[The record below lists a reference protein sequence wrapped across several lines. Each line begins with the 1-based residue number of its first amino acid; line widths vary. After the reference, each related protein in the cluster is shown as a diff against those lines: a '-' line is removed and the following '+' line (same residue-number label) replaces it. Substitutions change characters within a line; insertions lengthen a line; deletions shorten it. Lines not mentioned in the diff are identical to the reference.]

1 MFRVVVVSDG
11 CKEFC
16 TGSSGKVKIYHF
28 FSECSAVNVFLW
40 VIVADYIYNNHVV
53 KPV

>member
-1 MFRVVVVSDG
+1 MFRIVVISDG

-16 TGSSGKVKIYHF
+16 TDFSGKVKVYHF
-28 FSECSAVNVFLW
+28 FSECSAVKVFLE
-40 VIVADYIYNNHVV
+40 VTVADCIYSNDVV

>member
-1 MFRVVVVSDG
+1 MSDG

-16 TGSSGKVKIYHF
+16 TDFSGKVKICYC

-40 VIVADYIYNNHVV
+40 VIVAACIYNSDVV